1 MVLLELVPE
10 GCGLLALG
18 IQVVPFT
25 GEVVGMQMGLVQAVC
40 RRGVCLTPAVFKQ
53 PSSLA
58 RPLSSSLSHRALR
71 KALGLLSL
79 QQHPKPKA

>member
-25 GEVVGMQMGLVQAVC
+25 DEVVGMQMGLVQAVC
-40 RRGVCLTPAVFKQ
+40 R
-53 PSSLA
+53 
-58 RPLSSSLSHRALR
+58 
-71 KALGLLSL
+71 
-79 QQHPKPKA
+79 